1 MHVEAWAH
9 SEPSGRRLLRMHYRN
24 CHLCEAMCGVVVE
37 TLDDKIVSIKGDER
51 DPFSRGHI
59 CPKALG
65 LKDVHEDPNRL
76 RHPVKRTADGWVEVS
91 WDEAFRDI
99 ATRLTALQR
108 QHGRNAVA
116 TYFGNPQVHSYS
128 ALLGG
133 AALARSLRSIHRYS
147 ATSVDQLPHHFAALH
162 LFGHQL
168 LLPIPD
174 VDRTHFLLVV
184 GGNPLVS
191 NGSLMSAPDI
201 ARRLKDLRHR
211 GGQLVVIDPRRT
223 ETAEIAD
230 QHLAVKPGTDAWLLL
245 AMLQVIF
252 EEKLTKLG
260 RLEAFTTG
268 LDELR
273 TLVALFTPER
283 AADHTNIP
291 ASQIRDLARR
301 FATADSAVCYGRMGV
316 STQEFGALCQWLIQ
330 LLNIVTGNLDRPGGA
345 MFTHPAFD
353 ALGLPSAMGQ
363 RGSFDRRRTRV
374 RGLPEFGGEFPVA
387 ALAEE
392 ILTPGD
398 GQIRALVTAAGNP
411 VLSTPNGRQ
420 LDAALAQLDFM
431 VSIDIYINETT
442 RHADY
447 VLPPTFGLERDHYD
461 LIFHA
466 LAIRNTT
473 KYSPALLEPAA
484 GTMHDWEIFAHLVE
498 HIEAADPTRQRPW
511 LERLRS
517 RWLTPKR
524 AIALGLRFGPYG
536 AGWNPFGDGLTLEKV
551 AAAPHGIDLGAL
563 QPCLPARLF
572 TRDKTIP
579 LVPPVLCSDL
589 ERLERRSLDKSVAP
603 AMLSLIGRRDL
614 RTNNSWLH
622 NSRRFVKGPNRCTLL
637 MHPEDAAA
645 RQLENGVIVTV
656 TSRTGSVQIELEI
669 SDEIAPGVVSM
680 PHGWG
685 HDRAGI
691 QLDIA
696 RAHAGVSAND
706 LTDERYLDTLC
717 GNAALN
723 GVPVTVH
730 PSFVN

>member
-1 MHVEAWAH
+1 
-9 SEPSGRRLLRMHYRN
+9 
-24 CHLCEAMCGVVVE
+24 MCGVVVD
-37 TLDDKIVSIKGDER
+37 TRDGQIVSIKGDER

-65 LKDVHEDPNRL
+65 LKDVHEDPDRL
-76 RHPVKRTADGWVEVS
+76 HHPVKRTADGWVRVS
-91 WDEAFRDI
+91 WGEAFRDI
-99 ATRLTALQR
+99 AARLTALQR
-108 QHGRNAVA
+108 EHGKNAVA

-147 ATSVDQLPHHFAALH
+147 ATSVDQLPHHFAALQ

-174 VDRTHFLLVV
+174 IDRTQFLLVI

-191 NGSLMSAPDI
+191 NGSLMTAPDI
-201 ARRLKDLRHR
+201 GRRLKDLRR
-211 GGQLVVIDPRRT
+211 RNGQLVVIDPRRT

-230 QHLAVKPGTDAWLLL
+230 QHLFIKPGADAWLLL

-252 EEKLTKLG
+252 EEKLEKLG
-260 RLEAFTTG
+260 HLQKFTTG

-273 TLVALFTPER
+273 TTVAAFTPER
-283 AADHTNIP
+283 AASHTLID
-291 ASQIRDLARR
+291 AADIRDLARR
-301 FATADSAVCYGRMGV
+301 FAKSDSAVCYGRMGV
-316 STQEFGALCQWLIQ
+316 STQAFGALCQWLIQ
-330 LLNIVTGNLDRPGGA
+330 ALNIVTGNLDRAGGA
-345 MFTHPAFD
+345 MFTRPAFD

-398 GQIRALVTAAGNP
+398 GQIKALVTAAGNP

-420 LDAALAQLDFM
+420 LDEALAKLEFM

-442 RHADY
+442 RHANY
-447 VLPPTFGLERDHYD
+447 ILPPTFGLERDHYD
-461 LIFHA
+461 LIFHT

-473 KYSPALLEPAA
+473 KYSPALLEPTP
-484 GTMHDWEIFAHLVE
+484 GSMHDWQIFDHLVR
-498 HIEAADPTRQRPW
+498 HIESADPARRRPW

-517 RWLTPKR
+517 RWLTPQR
-524 AIALGLRFGPYG
+524 TVALGLRFGPYG
-536 AGWNPFGDGLTLEKV
+536 AGWKPFGAGLTLAKV
-551 AAAPHGIDLGAL
+551 AAAPHGIDLGPL
-563 QPCLPARLF
+563 QPCLPERLF
-572 TRDKTIP
+572 TKQKTIP
-579 LVPPVLCSDL
+579 LVPPILRQDL
-589 ERLERRSLDKSVAP
+589 ERLERCADDESRLPASLQ
-603 AMLSLIGRRDL
+603 LIGRRDL

-622 NSRRFVKGPNRCTLL
+622 NSRRFIKGPNRCTLL
-637 MHPEDAAA
+637 MHPTDAAS
-645 RQLENGVIVTV
+645 RQLASGTLVTV
-656 TSRTGSVQIELEI
+656 TSRAGSVRVELEV
-669 SDEIAPGVVSM
+669 SEEIAPGVVSL

-685 HDRAGI
+685 HDRDGI
-691 QLDIA
+691 RLDIA
-696 RAHAGVSAND
+696 RAHPGVSVND
-706 LTDERYLDTLC
+706 LTDERYLDALC

-723 GVPVTVH
+723 GVPVSVT
-730 PSFVN
+730 

>member
-1 MHVEAWAH
+1 
-9 SEPSGRRLLRMHYRN
+9 MHYRN

-37 TLDDKIVSIKGDER
+37 TRDGHITSIKGDEQ

-91 WDEAFRDI
+91 WREAFRDI
-99 ATRLTALQR
+99 AARLVALQR
-108 QHGRNAVA
+108 EHGKNAVA

-133 AALARSLRSIHRYS
+133 ATLARSLRSIHRYS
-147 ATSVDQLPHHFAALH
+147 ATSVDQLPHHFASLQ

-174 VDRTHFLLVV
+174 VDRTQFLLVI

-191 NGSLMSAPDI
+191 NGSLMTAPDL
-201 ARRLKDLRHR
+201 ARRLKDLRKRH
-211 GGQLVVIDPRRT
+211 GQLVVVDPRRT
-223 ETAEIAD
+223 ETAEVAD
-230 QHLAVKPGTDAWLLL
+230 QHLFIKPGTDAWLLL
-245 AMLQVIF
+245 ALLQVIF
-252 EEKLTKLG
+252 DEKLNTLDH
-260 RLEAFTTG
+260 LSSVTTG
-268 LDELR
+268 LDELKA
-273 TLVALFTPER
+273 LVAPFTPEV
-283 AADHTNIP
+283 AAKHTQIDTH
-291 ASQIRDLARR
+291 QIRELARR
-301 FATADSAVCYGRMGV
+301 FARAESAVCYGRMGV

-330 LLNIVTGNLDRPGGA
+330 ALNIVTGNLDRPGGA
-345 MFTHPAFD
+345 MFTRPAFD
-353 ALGLPSAMGQ
+353 ALGLSSAMGQ

-374 RGLPEFGGEFPVA
+374 RALPEFGGEFPVA

-398 GQIRALVTAAGNP
+398 GQIKALVTAAGNP

-420 LDAALAQLDFM
+420 LDRALAQLDFM

-442 RHADY
+442 RHAHY
-447 VLPPTFGLERDHYD
+447 ILPPTFGLERDHYD

-473 KYSPALLEPAA
+473 KYADALLKPSPNS
-484 GTMHDWEIFAHLVE
+484 MHDWQIFDQLVE
-498 HIEAADPTRQRPW
+498 HIEAADPSRKRPW
-511 LERLRS
+511 LERLRAK
-517 RWLTPKR
+517 WLTPKR

-536 AGWNPFGDGLTLEKV
+536 ARWNPIGKGLTLAKV
-551 AAAPHGIDLGAL
+551 AAAPHGIDLGPL
-563 QPCLPARLF
+563 KPCLPNRLF
-572 TRDKTIP
+572 TRDKMIT
-579 LVPPVLCSDL
+579 LVLPVFRKDL
-589 ERLERRSLDKSVAP
+589 ERLHQSATDASVNTST
-603 AMLSLIGRRDL
+603 LSLIGRRDL

-637 MHPEDAAA
+637 MNPIDASA
-645 RQLENGVIVTV
+645 RHLENGAMVTV
-656 TSRTGSVQIELEI
+656 TSRVGSVHAELKI
-669 SDEIAPGVVSM
+669 TDEIAPGVVSL

-685 HDRAGI
+685 HDREGI
-691 QLDIA
+691 KLDVA
-696 RAHAGVSAND
+696 RAHPGVSVND
-706 LTDERYLDTLC
+706 LTDEQHLDSLC

-723 GVPVTVH
+723 GVPVTV
-730 PSFVN
+730 S